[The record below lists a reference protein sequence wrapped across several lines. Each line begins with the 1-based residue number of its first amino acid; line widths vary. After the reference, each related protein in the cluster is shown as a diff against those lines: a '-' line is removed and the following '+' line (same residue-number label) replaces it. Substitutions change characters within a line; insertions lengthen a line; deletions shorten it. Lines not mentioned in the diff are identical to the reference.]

1 MFKHLLNADP
11 TVFEIQGRQDSLAS
25 NGSQFKQI
33 RTSIF
38 SLDGGR
44 QASIIFSGRSDSQF
58 DLQQAFNAKSSF
70 INPIG
75 PSIQEY
81 PEEEDVTPFD
91 GADFIETVM
100 QEKKRP
106 RSKSLQ
112 FAIEY
117 LEATE

>member
-1 MFKHLLNADP
+1 MDSKESTDP
-11 TVFEIQGRQDSLAS
+11 TVLEIQDRQDSLAS

-33 RTSIF
+33 RTSSIF

-44 QASIIFSGRSDSQF
+44 QASIIFGRNDSQF
-58 DLQQAFNAKSSF
+58 DMQQAFNAKSSF